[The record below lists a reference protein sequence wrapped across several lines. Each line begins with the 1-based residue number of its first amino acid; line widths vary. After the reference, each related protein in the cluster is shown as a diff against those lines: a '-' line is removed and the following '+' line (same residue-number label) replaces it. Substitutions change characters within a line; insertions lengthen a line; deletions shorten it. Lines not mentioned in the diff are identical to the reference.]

1 LLEWSI
7 MFETVKKLRDLAHAR
22 AWRVSRLIPVFLTH
36 ACKKLSQYPFA
47 SLRMNVTILG
57 IAKGE

>member
-1 LLEWSI
+1 ML
-7 MFETVKKLRDLAHAR
+7 ETVKKLRDLAHAR

-36 ACKKLSQYPFA
+36 ACKNLSQYPFA
-47 SLRMNVTILG
+47 SLRMNVTILE